1 MDLRSALAT
10 WAGGGAAQNARRSLD
25 EWDRAQE
32 EVSALLERLGQPDT
46 PSPATTTLGP
56 GATAHPHPAA

>member
-1 MDLRSALAT
+1 MDLRTAFTA
-10 WAGGGAAQNARRSLD
+10 WAGVGAAENARRSLD

-46 PSPATTTLGP
+46 PL
-56 GATAHPHPAA
+56 PAALPRSRPDAAA